1 MAVVGRFCLGM
12 VADRL
17 DPRWLTMASFLSQA
31 LALAVITQTGSVPVL
46 LTCCAVFGFSVG
58 NLITLPPLII
68 HREFEAS
75 AFTIVL
81 GLSTAISGI
90 VCSFGPALLGLV
102 RGLSGGYGA
111 ALAVCIALQLAA
123 AAIVLW
129 GREKISPARF

>member
-1 MAVVGRFCLGM
+1 LAFCKCTRSRFCGEICEKL
-12 VADRL
+12 
-17 DPRWLTMASFLSQA
+17 
-31 LALAVITQTGSVPVL
+31 
-46 LTCCAVFGFSVG
+46 G

-75 AFTIVL
+75 AFTTVL
-81 GLSTAISGI
+81 GLSIAISGI
-90 VCSFGPALLGLV
+90 ACSFGPALVGLV

-129 GREKISPARF
+129 GREKVSSAHGAIGAG

>member
-1 MAVVGRFCLGM
+1 LDRWSLALCKCTRSRFCGKIHEK
-12 VADRL
+12 
-17 DPRWLTMASFLSQA
+17 P
-31 LALAVITQTGSVPVL
+31 
-46 LTCCAVFGFSVG
+46 G
-58 NLITLPPLII
+58 NSISLPPLII

-90 VCSFGPALLGLV
+90 ACSFGPALLGLV

-129 GREKISPARF
+129 GREEISPARGTIRAG